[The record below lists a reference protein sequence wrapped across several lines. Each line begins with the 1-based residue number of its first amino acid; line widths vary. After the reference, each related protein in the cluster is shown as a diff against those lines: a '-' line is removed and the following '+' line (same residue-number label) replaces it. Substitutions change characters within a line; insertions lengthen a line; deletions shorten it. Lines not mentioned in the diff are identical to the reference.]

1 MTSKIFDTSAWD
13 PIGSF
18 VLNDQVRLDASYGG
32 LNLNWS
38 PNINNYGVQIDPNT
52 IQFDD
57 VVLDLSSYKQD
68 FSELDMMRL
77 YLEGTGINDT
87 VVLSNLAETP
97 KFNTIWRFSPGNDIV
112 ETDESAGL
120 IINFDNWISNFVED
134 EPNYISGVSYNV
146 QWTTDHY
153 AIDIFSNENKIGIT
167 NVYGPVHDLDISSDT
182 TLTLSD
188 EGEDVEYISGKANVT
203 MGAGTD
209 VIQLTFEQ
217 ESTSADQLIIKG
229 FSTTDLIEVS
239 YDLSSE
245 NAEDILTKYQLSEI
259 VKLRHDNLKSET
271 YIDFQTPFGLIENYL
286 VFDSLV
292 YLSSLYTT
300 DNNEFEIRLSDS
312 EEDSNLIT
320 PDFLGTNTSAIL
332 DNWLSVH
339 GESLAQASDGTGTL
353 SMMQTVHGA
362 VALLSDESILAVGDV
377 DVDDVNSSGEV
388 YWDIWFNSLG
398 SGVGGWNRETGTQ
411 DVLSLTENGVQF
423 TLDKHK
429 DNTEFN
435 ELLLRFAPPEDVDLT
450 GTVAE
455 NFDFPG
461 VAYIQSEIWYNDFDG
476 DGEYSTYDRAKF
488 IPSDDTG
495 ESDWD
500 NKVSVED
507 RNGQLIMK
515 DADYNDIGISWV
527 SNELMGD
534 NTIIGT
540 DGDDFASTTE
550 VFDFSALAITTTI
563 TDRFGNAMTSA
574 EAQAYEDS
582 VNEITATSTTGNV
595 TVFET
600 ASGSDLLID
609 AAMAIDTASDKAIGA
624 FDALQALRLAVGL
637 DKSDGTSEWHD
648 YIAADINKD
657 GRVGADDALNILKFA
672 VGLTDGPSADWVF
685 VDGDADYSAIDRKNT
700 DYDEGILI
708 SDVMTDLSINMTGI
722 LVGDVD
728 GSYNVGSV
736 TDANDAPTVANAISD
751 QTIAEDSAL
760 SFQFASD
767 VFSDV
772 DAGDSLTYAATLA
785 DGSTLPSWLSFDAS
799 SRTFSGTPSNGDVGA
814 IDVKVTA
821 TDGSSAPATDT
832 FTLTVTNTNDA
843 PTVANAI
850 SDQTIAEDSALSFQ
864 FASDVFSD
872 VDAGDSLTYAAT
884 LADGSTLPSWLSF
897 DASSR
902 TFSGTPSNGDVG
914 AIDVKVT
921 ATDGSSAPATDT
933 FTLTVTNTNDAPTV
947 ANAISDQTIAEDS
960 ALSFQFASDVF
971 SDVDAGDSLTYTAT
985 LADGNTLP
993 SWLSFD
999 ASSRTFSGT
1008 PSNGML
1014 VPLMSK

>member
-120 IINFDNWISNFVED
+120 IINFDNWISNFLED

-377 DVDDVNSSGEV
+377 DVDEVNSSGEV

-515 DADYNDIGISWV
+515 DADYNDIGIS
-527 SNELMGD
+527 
-534 NTIIGT
+534 
-540 DGDDFASTTE
+540 
-550 VFDFSALAITTTI
+550 
-563 TDRFGNAMTSA
+563 
-574 EAQAYEDS
+574 
-582 VNEITATSTTGNV
+582 
-595 TVFET
+595 
-600 ASGSDLLID
+600 
-609 AAMAIDTASDKAIGA
+609 
-624 FDALQALRLAVGL
+624 
-637 DKSDGTSEWHD
+637 
-648 YIAADINKD
+648 
-657 GRVGADDALNILKFA
+657 
-672 VGLTDGPSADWVF
+672 
-685 VDGDADYSAIDRKNT
+685 
-700 DYDEGILI
+700 
-708 SDVMTDLSINMTGI
+708 
-722 LVGDVD
+722 
-728 GSYNVGSV
+728 
-736 TDANDAPTVANAISD
+736 
-751 QTIAEDSAL
+751 
-760 SFQFASD
+760 
-767 VFSDV
+767 
-772 DAGDSLTYAATLA
+772 
-785 DGSTLPSWLSFDAS
+785 
-799 SRTFSGTPSNGDVGA
+799 
-814 IDVKVTA
+814 
-821 TDGSSAPATDT
+821 
-832 FTLTVTNTNDA
+832 
-843 PTVANAI
+843 
-850 SDQTIAEDSALSFQ
+850 
-864 FASDVFSD
+864 
-872 VDAGDSLTYAAT
+872 
-884 LADGSTLPSWLSF
+884 
-897 DASSR
+897 
-902 TFSGTPSNGDVG
+902 
-914 AIDVKVT
+914 
-921 ATDGSSAPATDT
+921 
-933 FTLTVTNTNDAPTV
+933 
-947 ANAISDQTIAEDS
+947 
-960 ALSFQFASDVF
+960 
-971 SDVDAGDSLTYTAT
+971 
-985 LADGNTLP
+985 
-993 SWLSFD
+993 
-999 ASSRTFSGT
+999 
-1008 PSNGML
+1008 
-1014 VPLMSK
+1014 